1 MSLSDWTDW
10 NQAAI
15 ARLKSHGIQNIDLS
29 TFPSSSLAAVL
40 VLLYEDAGQLRVL
53 LTTRSKLLRTHAG
66 QTALPGGRVDD
77 TDKDL
82 THTAYREAQEEV
94 GLPLDCPHIETLCTF
109 EPFLSL
115 HKLLVTPVVALLT
128 DNSILEGLKA
138 SEGEVSRIFSHPLEA
153 LLDPMI
159 VKNDALAAFGSEDWF
174 YENELHNT
182 TDSLVPLLGSS
193 PYRMHRF
200 RSTGS
205 PVKGLTSDILISVA
219 QLAFDKQPTYER
231 YAPGQPHGFREIIAI
246 VREQMPSNVKSA

>member
-1 MSLSDWTDW
+1 
-10 NQAAI
+10 
-15 ARLKSHGIQNIDLS
+15 
-29 TFPSSSLAAVL
+29 SSLAAVL

-174 YENELHNT
+174 YENELHASDNLSNT

>member
-10 NQAAI
+10 NQAAV

-29 TFPSSSLAAVL
+29 IFPSSSLAAVL

-82 THTAYREAQEEV
+82 THTAYREAHEEV
-94 GLPLDCPHIETLCTF
+94 DLPLDCPHIQTLCTF

-115 HKLLVTPVVALLT
+115 HRLLVTPVVALLT
-128 DNSILEGLKA
+128 DNSILEGLTA

-159 VKNDALAAFGSEDWF
+159 VKDDALAAFGSDDWF

-182 TDSLVPLLGSS
+182 TDSLVPLLGNS

-200 RSTGS
+200 RSTAS
-205 PVKGLTSDILISVA
+205 PVKGLTSDILISIA
-219 QLAFDKQPTYER
+219 QLAFDKPPTYER
-231 YAPGQPHGFREIIAI
+231 YAHGQPHGFREVIAI
-246 VREQMPSNVKSA
+246 VREQMPSNAKSA

>member
-10 NQAAI
+10 NQAAV

-77 TDKDL
+77 TDKGL
-82 THTAYREAQEEV
+82 THTAYREAHEEV
-94 GLPLDCPHIETLCTF
+94 GLPLDCPYIETLCTF

-115 HKLLVTPVVALLT
+115 HRLLVTPVVALLT
-128 DNSILEGLKA
+128 DNSILDGLTA

-153 LLDPMI
+153 LLDPI
-159 VKNDALAAFGSEDWF
+159 I
-174 YENELHNT
+174 NT
-182 TDSLVPLLGSS
+182 TDSLVPLLGNS

-200 RSTGS
+200 RSTAS
-205 PVKGLTSDILISVA
+205 PVKGLTSDILISIA
-219 QLAFDKQPTYER
+219 QFAFNKPPTYER
-231 YAPGQPHGFREIIAI
+231 YAPGQPHGFREILAI
-246 VREQMPSNVKSA
+246 VQEHMPSNAKSA

>member
-1 MSLSDWTDW
+1 MTFNHHVTLGLDRLESGCRRSSQEPW
-10 NQAAI
+10 NPEHRSVRHLPYVVSI
-15 ARLKSHGIQNIDLS
+15 AESTNTFTSS

-82 THTAYREAQEEV
+82 NHTAVSFFSASPNDWYSRVDYKYREAHEEV
-94 GLPLDCPHIETLCTF
+94 GLPLDCPHIQTLCTF

-115 HKLLVTPVVALLT
+115 HRLLVTPVVALLT
-128 DNSILEGLKA
+128 DNSILEGLTA

-159 VKNDALAAFGSEDWF
+159 VKHDALAAFGSEDWF
-174 YENELHNT
+174 YENELHASDNSFLEKHDT
-182 TDSLVPLLGSS
+182 LLTCL
-193 PYRMHRF
+193 PEY
-200 RSTGS
+200 
-205 PVKGLTSDILISVA
+205 D
-219 QLAFDKQPTYER
+219 
-231 YAPGQPHGFREIIAI
+231 
-246 VREQMPSNVKSA
+246 